1 MKIQSLGIDRTF
13 LLIMIELQVDHMN
26 TRKHIYFITI
36 SDIQRL
42 AREKIGRT
50 LDGVELGRVTDRLLD
65 NIQWYDVVEEAIVD
79 ETERTR
85 P

>member
-1 MKIQSLGIDRTF
+1 MV
-13 LLIMIELQVDHMN
+13 ELQVDHMN

-65 NIQWYDVVEEAIVD
+65 NIQWYDVAEEAIVS
-79 ETERTR
+79 ETELTR